1 MAQIIKHRRGSISG
15 IKNVTTRNAELIVA
29 SGSVGNL
36 TGPFVFIGSPELND
50 EGVAGVFK
58 SVSKIY
64 SGTNKPTIDNLIYGY
79 TLD

>member
-29 SGSVGNL
+29 SGSIGGNL
-36 TGPFVFIGSPELND
+36 FGPFVFIGSPELDD

-64 SGTNKPTIDNLIYGY
+64 AGTNKPTIDAVTY
-79 TLD
+79 DVS